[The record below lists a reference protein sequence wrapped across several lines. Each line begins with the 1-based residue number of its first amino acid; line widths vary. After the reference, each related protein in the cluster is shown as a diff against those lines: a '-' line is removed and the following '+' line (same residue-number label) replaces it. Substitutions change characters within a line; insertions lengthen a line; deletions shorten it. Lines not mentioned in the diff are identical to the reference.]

1 MICQL
6 LLDTNTTPPFM
17 SITSENVTPVLLAP
31 KNLYLGA
38 GIIVNG
44 QLIRGDKHMAGEVS
58 FISSNVTREEALTL
72 MADEEFF
79 MNSLTTAITAII
91 SVINPTRMVIA
102 GNAISEDMKDI
113 IYDNCLNI
121 IPEVFMPE
129 LEVIPDTDKYFM
141 NGIITLALNNTTTGL
156 KLIAN
161 EL

>member
-1 MICQL
+1 
-6 LLDTNTTPPFM
+6 
-17 SITSENVTPVLLAP
+17 
-31 KNLYLGA
+31 
-38 GIIVNG
+38 
-44 QLIRGDKHMAGEVS
+44 MAGEVS
-58 FISSNVTREEALTL
+58 FISSNMTREEALTL

-129 LEVIPDTDKYFM
+129 LEVIPNTDEYFM